1 MKHKPIP
8 WAIALTGVL
17 YYALLIYWQSDEL
30 SGSGQARDAAVFGLV
45 FSVIYVAYCM
55 LCFQRDLP
63 PGLKDMPFVGRYGKL
78 TGWLVFGSIA
88 VYYVRPSAWGGY
100 DEGVGFFLVGI
111 LLLGFAAAAILTC
124 FMWSGDQSSRLYAL
138 SRFVDV
144 YPTITK
150 PERHVRFNEK
160 MWTTTFVLI
169 IYFGMTNVMLFGLSG
184 QALDLF
190 SGFRSIMAGASGTI
204 MHLGIG
210 PIVTGS
216 IIMQLFAGAKII
228 RLDLSD
234 SEDKAMYQGVQKLL
248 VLIMIPIESI
258 PQTYGFLDP
267 SEWLI
272 DAYGLGW
279 ANFVIVA
286 QLFAGSYLVFLLDEL
301 VSKWGIGSGISLFI
315 AAGVAQST
323 FVGTL
328 SPLATTTGAPYSIQ
342 NPPSGTLPMIFY
354 MFRESTNYEMI
365 QANGFEIMLLTHVN
379 PVAAL
384 VSSIIVFLVVAYAES
399 SKLELPLTHG
409 KVRGHRGKYPIRLV
423 YASNIPVIL
432 MAALLANI
440 NMFTLLFWSHPT
452 LSQTPILGQNGW
464 ASASAFIGTYEPGQ
478 TTASGGFAW
487 YASMVNGV
495 NDWLIP
501 LLNQQGDVFGHSLT
515 QIMVHVVFYVAL
527 MTVGSMVFA
536 KFWIDTTNMGTKDV
550 AKQIERTGM
559 QIPGFRKNPKV
570 LEKILE
576 NYIPPVTY
584 FSGAFVGLLA
594 AGADLLGTVGNA
606 TGTGAGCRYH
616 PAYLR
621 ANPKGTG
628 HGNASDD
635 PPVLRC
641 RVILDVGR
649 ERGSVHG
656 GRPSPKVPCFKST
669 ALMNSRWFQAP
680 TVLWH
685 AWRDVLFFLPFVAF
699 GLLFIGVGIGG
710 AAVGAYEW
718 WMAGEEHCISSDD
731 EPLFTGDGTAHCL
744 DHDSQSS
751 FDTPEASGPIQIFK
765 RK

>member
-1 MKHKPIP
+1 M
-8 WAIALTGVL
+8 
-17 YYALLIYWQSDEL
+17 Y
-30 SGSGQARDAAVFGLV
+30 SGE
-45 FSVIYVAYCM
+45 
-55 LCFQRDLP
+55 
-63 PGLKDMPFVGRYGKL
+63 K
-78 TGWLVFGSIA
+78 
-88 VYYVRPSAWGGY
+88 
-100 DEGVGFFLVGI
+100 
-111 LLLGFAAAAILTC
+111 
-124 FMWSGDQSSRLYAL
+124 SSRLYAL
-138 SRFVDV
+138 RRFVDT

-160 MWTTTFVLI
+160 LWTTTLVLI
-169 IYFGMTNVMLFGLSG
+169 IYFAMTNVMIWGLSG

-228 RLDLSD
+228 RLDLQD

-248 VLIMIPIESI
+248 VLLMIPIESI

-267 SEWLI
+267 TEALI
-272 DAYGLGW
+272 TNYGMGW

-328 SPLATTTGAPYSIQ
+328 SPMPATSGMSYSLQ

-354 MFRESTNYEMI
+354 MFREASNAEMI
-365 QANGFEIMLLTHVN
+365 SQNGFETILLTHVN

-384 VSSIIVFLVVAYAES
+384 FSSVVVFLVVAYAES

-440 NMFTLLFWSHPT
+440 NMFTLLFWNHPT
-452 LSQTPILGQNGW
+452 LQKTPILGKEGW
-464 ASASAFIGTYEPGQ
+464 GSMSEYIGTYEPGSS
-478 TTASGGFAW
+478 TPSGGFAW
-487 YASMVNGV
+487 YSSMVNGV

-501 LLNQQGDVFGHSLT
+501 LLNQQGDIYGHSLW
-515 QIMVHVVFYVAL
+515 QIGGHVVFYVTL

-536 KFWIDTTNMGTKDV
+536 KFWIDTTNMGSKDV

-559 QIPGFRKNPKV
+559 QIPGFRKNPLV
-570 LEKILE
+570 LERILE
-576 NYIPPVTY
+576 RYIPPVTY

-606 TGTGAGCRYH
+606 TGTG
-616 PAYLR
+616 
-621 ANPKGTG
+621 
-628 HGNASDD
+628 
-635 PPVLRC
+635 
-641 RVILDVGR
+641 
-649 ERGSVHG
+649 
-656 GRPSPKVPCFKST
+656 
-669 ALMNSRWFQAP
+669 
-680 TVLWH
+680 
-685 AWRDVLFFLPFVAF
+685 
-699 GLLFIGVGIGG
+699 LLLAVGIILRTYEQIQKEQAMEMHPMLRQFFG
-710 AAVGAYEW
+710 AE
-718 WMAGEEHCISSDD
+718 
-731 EPLFTGDGTAHCL
+731 
-744 DHDSQSS
+744 
-751 FDTPEASGPIQIFK
+751 
-765 RK
+765 

>member
-1 MKHKPIP
+1 MGKQSIP
-8 WAIALTGVL
+8 WAVGLTGLL
-17 YYALLIYWQSDEL
+17 YFGMLGYWQYDAFETAL
-30 SGSGQARDAAVFGLV
+30 FGSGNATQNAIDGAIFG
-45 FSVIYVAYCM
+45 FTFGVIYVAFM
-55 LCFQRDLP
+55 IWCFTRDLP
-63 PGLKDMPFVGRYGKL
+63 EGLKEVPVIGRYGKML
-78 TGWLVFGSIA
+78 AWLAFLGTA
-88 VYYVRPSAWGGY
+88 VWYCRPNAWY
-100 DEGVGFFLVGI
+100 DGTHQDLVGYLLVGVI
-111 LLLGFAAAAILTC
+111 LLGFGAAAALTC
-124 FMWSGDQSSRLYAL
+124 FMYSGEKSSRLYAL
-138 SRFVDV
+138 RRFVDT

-160 MWTTTFVLI
+160 LWTTTLVLI
-169 IYFGMTNVMLFGLSG
+169 IYFAMTNVMIWGLSG

-228 RLDLSD
+228 RLDLQD

-248 VLIMIPIESI
+248 VLLMIPIESI

-267 SEWLI
+267 TEALI
-272 DAYGLGW
+272 TNYGMGW

-328 SPLATTTGAPYSIQ
+328 SPMPATSGLDYSLQ

-354 MFRESTNYEMI
+354 MFREASNAEMI
-365 QANGFEIMLLTHVN
+365 SQNGFETILLTHVN

-384 VSSIIVFLVVAYAES
+384 FSSVVVFLVVAYAES

-440 NMFTLLFWSHPT
+440 NMFTLLFWNHPT
-452 LSQTPILGQNGW
+452 LQKTPILGKEGW
-464 ASASAFIGTYEPGQ
+464 GSMSEYIGTYEPGSS
-478 TTASGGFAW
+478 TPSGGFAW
-487 YASMVNGV
+487 YSSMVNGV

-501 LLNQQGDVFGHSLT
+501 LLNQQGDIYGHSLW
-515 QIMVHVVFYVAL
+515 QIGGHVVFYVTL

-536 KFWIDTTNMGTKDV
+536 KFWIDTTNMGSKDV
-550 AKQIERTGM
+550 TKQIERTGM
-559 QIPGFRKNPKV
+559 QIPGFRKNPLV
-570 LEKILE
+570 LERILE
-576 NYIPPVTY
+576 RYIPPVTY

-606 TGTGAGCRYH
+606 TGTG
-616 PAYLR
+616 
-621 ANPKGTG
+621 
-628 HGNASDD
+628 
-635 PPVLRC
+635 
-641 RVILDVGR
+641 
-649 ERGSVHG
+649 
-656 GRPSPKVPCFKST
+656 
-669 ALMNSRWFQAP
+669 
-680 TVLWH
+680 
-685 AWRDVLFFLPFVAF
+685 
-699 GLLFIGVGIGG
+699 LLLAVGIILRTYEQIQKEQAMEMHPMLRQFFG
-710 AAVGAYEW
+710 AE
-718 WMAGEEHCISSDD
+718 
-731 EPLFTGDGTAHCL
+731 
-744 DHDSQSS
+744 
-751 FDTPEASGPIQIFK
+751 
-765 RK
+765 

>member
-1 MKHKPIP
+1 M
-8 WAIALTGVL
+8 LG
-17 YYALLIYWQSDEL
+17 YWQYDAFEAAL
-30 SGSGQARDAAVFGLV
+30 FGSGPVSASMQNTIDGAIFG
-45 FSVIYVAYCM
+45 FFFGVIYVAFM
-55 LCFQRDLP
+55 VWCFTRDLP
-63 PGLKDMPFVGRYGKL
+63 EGLKEVPIIGRYGKML
-78 TGWLVFGSIA
+78 TWLAFLGTA
-88 VYYVRPSAWGGY
+88 VWYCRPNAWY
-100 DEGVGFFLVGI
+100 DGTHQDLVGYLLVGVI
-111 LLLGFAAAAILTC
+111 LLGFGAAAALTC
-124 FMWSGDQSSRLYAL
+124 FMYSGEKSSRLYAL
-138 SRFVDV
+138 RRFVDT

-160 MWTTTFVLI
+160 LWTTTLVLI
-169 IYFGMTNVMLFGLSG
+169 IYFAMTNVMIWGLSG

-228 RLDLSD
+228 RLDLQD

-248 VLIMIPIESI
+248 VLLMIPIESI

-267 SEWLI
+267 TEALI
-272 DAYGLGW
+272 TNYGMGW

-328 SPLATTTGAPYSIQ
+328 SPMPATSGIDYSLQ

-354 MFRESTNYEMI
+354 MFREASNAEMI
-365 QANGFEIMLLTHVN
+365 SQNGFETILLTHVN

-384 VSSIIVFLVVAYAES
+384 FSSVVVFLVVAYAES

-440 NMFTLLFWSHPT
+440 NMFTLLFWNHPT
-452 LSQTPILGQNGW
+452 LQKTPILGKEGW
-464 ASASAFIGTYEPGQ
+464 GSMSEYIGTYEPGSS
-478 TTASGGFAW
+478 TPSGGFAW
-487 YASMVNGV
+487 YSSMVNGV

-501 LLNQQGDVFGHSLT
+501 LLNQQGDIYGHSLW
-515 QIMVHVVFYVAL
+515 QIGGHVVFYVTL

-536 KFWIDTTNMGTKDV
+536 KFWIDTTNMGSKDV

-559 QIPGFRKNPKV
+559 QIPGFRKNPLV
-570 LEKILE
+570 LERILE
-576 NYIPPVTY
+576 RYIPPVTY

-606 TGTGAGCRYH
+606 TGTG
-616 PAYLR
+616 
-621 ANPKGTG
+621 
-628 HGNASDD
+628 
-635 PPVLRC
+635 
-641 RVILDVGR
+641 
-649 ERGSVHG
+649 
-656 GRPSPKVPCFKST
+656 
-669 ALMNSRWFQAP
+669 
-680 TVLWH
+680 
-685 AWRDVLFFLPFVAF
+685 
-699 GLLFIGVGIGG
+699 LLLAVGIILRTYEQIQKEQAMEMHPMLRQFFG
-710 AAVGAYEW
+710 AE
-718 WMAGEEHCISSDD
+718 
-731 EPLFTGDGTAHCL
+731 
-744 DHDSQSS
+744 
-751 FDTPEASGPIQIFK
+751 
-765 RK
+765 

>member
-17 YYALLIYWQSDEL
+17 YFGLLIYWQSDEL
-30 SGSGQARDAAVFGLV
+30 SSEIDAVRNAAQFGLV
-45 FSVIYVAYCM
+45 MSVIYVGYLM
-55 LCFQRDLP
+55 WCFNRELP
-63 PGLKDMPFVGRYGKL
+63 EGLKDAPVIGRYGKL
-78 TGWLVFGSIA
+78 LGWLAIAGIA
-88 VYYVRPSAWGGY
+88 VWYVRPAKWGGY
-100 DEGVGFFLVGI
+100 EDGVGFFLVGI
-111 LLLGFAAAAILTC
+111 LLLGFGAAAALTC
-124 FMWSGDQSSRLYAL
+124 FMWSGDKSSRLYAL
-138 SRFVDV
+138 HRFVDV

-169 IYFGMTNVMLFGLSG
+169 IYFAMTNVMLYGLSG

-228 RLDLSD
+228 RLDLSN

-248 VLIMIPIESI
+248 VLIMIPIEAI

-267 SEWLI
+267 MEFLI
-272 DAYGLGW
+272 DSYGMGW

-301 VSKWGIGSGISLFI
+301 VSKWGIGSGMSLFI
-315 AAGVAQST
+315 AAGVSQST

-328 SPLATTTGAPYSIQ
+328 SPLPVTSGLGYSMS

-354 MFRESTNYEMI
+354 MFREATNYEMI
-365 QANGFEIMLLTHVN
+365 RSNGFESILLTHVN
-379 PVAAL
+379 PLAAL
-384 VSSIIVFLVVAYAES
+384 FSSVVVFLVVAYAES

-452 LSQTPILGQNGW
+452 LSQTPFLGREGYG
-464 ASASAFIGTYEPGQ
+464 SLSEYIGTYEQGQ

-495 NDWLIP
+495 NDWLLP
-501 LLNQQGDVFGHSLT
+501 LLNQTGDAFGHSLT
-515 QIMVHVVFYVAL
+515 QIMVHVIFYVVL

-606 TGTGAGCRYH
+606 TGTGLLLAVGII
-616 PAYLR
+616 LR
-621 ANPKGTG
+621 TYEQIQKEQAMEM
-628 HGNASDD
+628 H
-635 PPVLRC
+635 PVLR
-641 RVILDVGR
+641 
-649 ERGSVHG
+649 E
-656 GRPSPKVPCFKST
+656 
-669 ALMNSRWFQAP
+669 
-680 TVLWH
+680 
-685 AWRDVLFFLPFVAF
+685 FF
-699 GLLFIGVGIGG
+699 G
-710 AAVGAYEW
+710 AE
-718 WMAGEEHCISSDD
+718 
-731 EPLFTGDGTAHCL
+731 
-744 DHDSQSS
+744 
-751 FDTPEASGPIQIFK
+751 
-765 RK
+765 

>member
-8 WAIALTGVL
+8 WAIALTGIL
-17 YYALLIYWQSDEL
+17 YFGLLIYWQSDEL
-30 SGSGQARDAAVFGLV
+30 SSEIDAVRNAAQFGLV
-45 FSVIYVAYCM
+45 MSVVYVGYLM
-55 LCFQRDLP
+55 WCFNRELP
-63 PGLKDMPFVGRYGKL
+63 EGLKDAPVIGRYGKL
-78 TGWLVFGSIA
+78 LGWLAIAGIA
-88 VYYVRPSAWGGY
+88 VWYVRPAKWGGY
-100 DEGVGFFLVGI
+100 EDGVGFFLVGI
-111 LLLGFAAAAILTC
+111 LLLGFGAAAALTC
-124 FMWSGDQSSRLYAL
+124 FMWSGDKSSRLYAL
-138 SRFVDV
+138 HRFVDV

-169 IYFGMTNVMLFGLSG
+169 IYFAMTNVMLYGLSG

-228 RLDLSD
+228 RLDLSN

-248 VLIMIPIESI
+248 VLIMIPIEAI

-267 SEWLI
+267 MEFLI
-272 DAYGLGW
+272 DSYGMGW

-301 VSKWGIGSGISLFI
+301 VSKWGIGSGMSLFI
-315 AAGVAQST
+315 AAGVSQST
-323 FVGTL
+323 YVGTL
-328 SPLATTTGAPYSIQ
+328 SPLPVTSGLGYSMS

-354 MFRESTNYEMI
+354 MFREATNYEMI
-365 QANGFEIMLLTHVN
+365 RSNGFESILLTHVN
-379 PVAAL
+379 PLAAL
-384 VSSIIVFLVVAYAES
+384 FSSVVVFLVVAYAES

-452 LSQTPILGQNGW
+452 LSQTPFLGREGYG
-464 ASASAFIGTYEPGQ
+464 SLSEYIGTYEQGQ

-495 NDWLIP
+495 NDWLLP
-501 LLNQQGDVFGHSLT
+501 LLNQTGDAFGHSLT
-515 QIMVHVVFYVAL
+515 QIMVHVIFYVVL

-606 TGTGAGCRYH
+606 TGTG
-616 PAYLR
+616 
-621 ANPKGTG
+621 
-628 HGNASDD
+628 
-635 PPVLRC
+635 
-641 RVILDVGR
+641 
-649 ERGSVHG
+649 
-656 GRPSPKVPCFKST
+656 
-669 ALMNSRWFQAP
+669 
-680 TVLWH
+680 
-685 AWRDVLFFLPFVAF
+685 
-699 GLLFIGVGIGG
+699 LLLAVGIILRTYEQIQKEQAMEMHPMIRQFFG
-710 AAVGAYEW
+710 AE
-718 WMAGEEHCISSDD
+718 
-731 EPLFTGDGTAHCL
+731 
-744 DHDSQSS
+744 
-751 FDTPEASGPIQIFK
+751 
-765 RK
+765 

>member
-1 MKHKPIP
+1 MKHKSIP
-8 WAIALTGVL
+8 WAIGLTGAL
-17 YYALLIYWQSDEL
+17 YYALMIYWQSDAL
-30 SGSGQARDAAVFGLV
+30 SAESGPAFEAAVVGLI
-45 FSVIYVAYCM
+45 FSAVYVAYCIVC
-55 LCFQRDLP
+55 LQKDIP
-63 PGLKDMPFVGRYGKL
+63 SHLKEKFIGRYGKL
-78 TGWLVFGSIA
+78 MGWLAFVGFA
-88 VYYVRPSAWGGY
+88 VYYVRPAAWGGY
-100 DEGVGFFLVGI
+100 DEAVGFFLVGVI
-111 LLLGFAAAAILTC
+111 LLGFGAAAILTC
-124 FMWSGDQSSRLYAL
+124 FMWSGDESSRLYAL
-138 SRFVDV
+138 RRFVDV

-150 PERHVRFNEK
+150 PDRHVRFNEK

-169 IYFGMTNVMLFGLSG
+169 IYFAMTNVMLFGLSG

-228 RLDLSD
+228 RLDLQDSD
-234 SEDKAMYQGVQKLL
+234 DKALYQGVQKLL

-272 DAYGLGW
+272 DAYGMGW

-328 SPLATTTGAPYSIQ
+328 SPLPATAGQAYSLA

-354 MFRESTNYEMI
+354 MFREATAGQMI
-365 QANGFEIMLLTHVN
+365 DMGNGQNGFETILLTHVN
-379 PVAAL
+379 PMAAL
-384 VSSIIVFLVVAYAES
+384 FSSIVVFLVVAFAES

-432 MAALLANI
+432 MAALLANV

-452 LSQTPILGQNGW
+452 LSQTPILGREGI
-464 ASASAFIGTYEPGQ
+464 ASMSKYIGTYDQGQ

-495 NDWLIP
+495 NDWFMP
-501 LLNQQGDVFGHSLT
+501 LLNQTGDQFGHSLT
-515 QIMVHVVFYVAL
+515 QIVLHVIFYVAL
-527 MTVGSMVFA
+527 MTAGSMVFA

-606 TGTGAGCRYH
+606 TGTG
-616 PAYLR
+616 
-621 ANPKGTG
+621 
-628 HGNASDD
+628 
-635 PPVLRC
+635 
-641 RVILDVGR
+641 
-649 ERGSVHG
+649 
-656 GRPSPKVPCFKST
+656 
-669 ALMNSRWFQAP
+669 
-680 TVLWH
+680 
-685 AWRDVLFFLPFVAF
+685 
-699 GLLFIGVGIGG
+699 LLLAVGIILRTYEQIQKEQAMEMHPMIRQFFG
-710 AAVGAYEW
+710 AE
-718 WMAGEEHCISSDD
+718 
-731 EPLFTGDGTAHCL
+731 
-744 DHDSQSS
+744 
-751 FDTPEASGPIQIFK
+751 
-765 RK
+765 

>member
-1 MKHKPIP
+1 MRHKPIP

-17 YYALLIYWQSDEL
+17 YFGLLIYWQSDEL
-30 SGSGQARDAAVFGLV
+30 SSEIAAQRSAAQFGLV
-45 FSVIYVAYCM
+45 LSVIYVAY
-55 LCFQRDLP
+55 LLWCFQRDLP
-63 PGLKDMPFVGRYGKL
+63 DGLKDAPVIGRYGKL
-78 TGWLVFGSIA
+78 LGWLAICGTA
-88 VYYVRPSAWGGY
+88 VWYVRPAKWGGY
-100 DEGVGFFLVGI
+100 EDGVGFFLVGI
-111 LLLGFAAAAILTC
+111 LLLGFGAAAALTC
-124 FMWSGDQSSRLYAL
+124 FMWSGDKSSRLYAL
-138 SRFVDV
+138 HRFVDV

-169 IYFGMTNVMLFGLSG
+169 IYFAMTNVMLYGLSG

-228 RLDLSD
+228 RLDLTN

-248 VLIMIPIESI
+248 VLIMIPIEAI

-267 SEWLI
+267 MEFLI
-272 DAYGLGW
+272 DEYGLGW

-301 VSKWGIGSGISLFI
+301 VSKWGIGSGMSLFI
-315 AAGVAQST
+315 AAGVSQST

-328 SPLATTTGAPYSIQ
+328 SPLPVTSGLGYSMS

-354 MFRESTNYEMI
+354 MFREATNYEMI
-365 QANGFEIMLLTHVN
+365 SSNGFETILLTHVN
-379 PVAAL
+379 PMAAL
-384 VSSIIVFLVVAYAES
+384 FSSIVVFLVVAYAES

-452 LSQTPILGQNGW
+452 LSQTPFLGREGYG
-464 ASASAFIGTYEPGQ
+464 SLSEYIGTYEQGQ

-495 NDWLIP
+495 NDWLLP
-501 LLNQQGDVFGHSLT
+501 LLNQTGDAFGHSLT
-515 QIMVHVVFYVAL
+515 QIMVHVVFYVVL

-606 TGTGAGCRYH
+606 TGTG
-616 PAYLR
+616 
-621 ANPKGTG
+621 
-628 HGNASDD
+628 
-635 PPVLRC
+635 
-641 RVILDVGR
+641 
-649 ERGSVHG
+649 
-656 GRPSPKVPCFKST
+656 
-669 ALMNSRWFQAP
+669 
-680 TVLWH
+680 
-685 AWRDVLFFLPFVAF
+685 
-699 GLLFIGVGIGG
+699 LLLAVGIILRTYEQIQKEQAMEMHPMIRQFFG
-710 AAVGAYEW
+710 AE
-718 WMAGEEHCISSDD
+718 
-731 EPLFTGDGTAHCL
+731 
-744 DHDSQSS
+744 
-751 FDTPEASGPIQIFK
+751 
-765 RK
+765 